1 MSALLNN
8 RIKIYSLLS
17 KLFLLVPLALWG
29 LWIYISQKDT
39 KSTLYENQDK
49 FNSYLPGFMRSN
61 NNFFLLIVIFCV
73 ISIVLA
79 AKCLKAKSESS
90 KAENIIVISI
100 AGLMILMQ
108 LFSML

>member
-1 MSALLNN
+1 MPNPSTN

-17 KLFLLVPLALWG
+17 KLFVLIPLGLWG
-29 LWIYISQKDT
+29 LWIYISQKNT
-39 KSTLYENQDK
+39 TSTLYENQDK
-49 FNSYLPGFMRSN
+49 FNSYLPSFMRSFM
-61 NNFFLLIVIFCV
+61 NFALIIILFCI

-90 KAENIIVISI
+90 KAINIIVISI

-108 LFSML
+108 LFSMM